1 MTGSYAG
8 AGYLVTTLN
17 STANVTDYARWLNLD
32 DATVHVTWKAGKD
45 QITRY
50 EIFVIIAGPSTQLHI
65 LKIELHSAPT
75 RPKRVFNLRT
85 ALQSFQISLTLSI
98 PRSNPDFLMPLSLVS
113 IIALSSSEEAL
124 LPRR

>member
-8 AGYLVTTLN
+8 AGYLITTLN

-50 EIFVIIAGPSTQLHI
+50 EISVIIAGPSTQLHN
-65 LKIELHSAPT
+65 LKIELRSAPT
-75 RPKRVFNLRT
+75 RLKHVSNLRT

-98 PRSNPDFLMPLSLVS
+98 PRSNLDFLMPLSLVS

-124 LPRR
+124 LPRK